1 MKHILLKCAAVSA
14 AVILGSIG
22 AQAAWTYDADA
33 KTLSNSENGYSFP
46 AKVVTKTDPSN
57 NQSVTGF
64 EVTGTTVGSGDLD
77 FTNVGT
83 DMTGDYAGYNV
94 ISLKQDGT
102 ANRFVNNITSC
113 TKLTAPHVLELCSYL
128 FYGNHYLVEIVLSD
142 GDEVKVKEIPE
153 RCFNTEYATLQKIT
167 PSKFPYVTE
176 MIGGNQGLM
185 FWKSTSLTSDFSFP
199 NLKVIGNGAFMACW
213 GVTNVSL
220 PNVEKMVGG
229 YGTFQGAG
237 LVGNLE
243 YEHLTFVSGSTF
255 YGTKIT
261 SFKADGVTNVGASA
275 FRNCSELTSIQLG
288 ADCATNY
295 GDMAYA
301 GCSKLVSL
309 SPWPKLNNIKNTYDN
324 KGNMNTL
331 IDPLQGCEKLAG
343 SIEMSS
349 KEELMLT
356 TGWMKNCKMI
366 TNVTIRAEVTNVAQN
381 VFQNICPGAEIYW
394 DAEKAPLVF
403 GSNAFSP
410 EGGTSKAFARI
421 YVTQD
426 IEGWTKLMSKVAAD
440 FTDSDKSKNGYPGKK
455 TLGIINGN
463 VYVVDGRAGL
473 CIRIQ

>member
-1 MKHILLKCAAVSA
+1 MKHNWLKGAMMVA
-14 AVILGSIG
+14 AVILGSIE
-22 AQAAWTYDADA
+22 AQATWTYSNGV
-33 KTLSNSENGYSFP
+33 LSDGNYSFS
-46 AKVVTKTDPSN
+46 ATVVTKTDPSTK
-57 NQSVTGF
+57 QQVTGF
-64 EVTGTTVGSGDLD
+64 EVKGATAGSGDLD
-77 FTNVGT
+77 FSSVGT

-102 ANRFVNNITSC
+102 ANRFVNNIESC
-113 TKLTAPHVLELCSYL
+113 TKLTAPHVLELGSYL

-142 GDEVKVKEIPE
+142 SDEVKVTEIPE
-153 RCFNTEYATLQKIT
+153 RCFNTEYTTLQKIT

-176 MIGGNQGLM
+176 MVGGSQGLM

-213 GVTNVSL
+213 GVTNVL
-220 PNVEKMVGG
+220 IPNVEKMVGG
-229 YGTFQGAG
+229 YGAFQSAG
-237 LVGNLE
+237 LAGDLE

-261 SFKADGVTNVGASA
+261 SFKADGVTNVGATA

-309 SPWPKLNNIKNTYDN
+309 SPWPKLNNIKNTYNN

-366 TNVTIRAEVTNVAQN
+366 TNVTIKAEVTNVAQN

>member
-22 AQAAWTYDADA
+22 AQAAWTYDAEA
-33 KTLSNSENGYSFP
+33 KTLSDGNYSFS

-64 EVTGTTVGSGDLD
+64 EVKGTTVGSGDLD

-199 NLKVIGNGAFMACW
+199 NLKVIGNGAFMACG

-220 PNVEKMVGG
+220 PNVEKMIGG
-229 YGTFQGAG
+229 YGAFQGAG
-237 LVGNLE
+237 LTGDLE

-255 YGTKIT
+255 NGTKIT
-261 SFKADGVTNVGASA
+261 SFKADGVTNVGATV
-275 FRNCSELTSIQLG
+275 FQNCTQLTSIQLG

-301 GCSKLVSL
+301 GCSELVSL
-309 SPWPKLNNIKNTYDN
+309 SPWPKLNNIKNTYN
-324 KGNMNTL
+324 TKGAMNTL
-331 IDPLQGCEKLAG
+331 IDPLQGCGKLVG

-349 KEELMLT
+349 KEKLMLT
-356 TGWMKNCKMI
+356 GSWMKNCKAI
-366 TNVTIRAEVTNVAQN
+366 TNVTIRAEVTNVAQY
-381 VFQNICPGAEIYW
+381 VFQNVGPGAAIYW
-394 DAEKAPLVF
+394 NSEKAPTSF
-403 GSNAFSP
+403 GENAFSP
-410 EGGTSKAFARI
+410 EGGNIRTRI
-421 YVTQD
+421 YVTSD
-426 IEGWTKLMSKVAAD
+426 LEGWLKLGTAVTAEDKERTD
-440 FTDSDKSKNGYPGKK
+440 FPKRAFCV
-455 TLGIINGN
+455 INGN